1 MSRDPPWREESMI
14 WCGPTGC
21 HRPWSSWGGGPLGG
35 RRTLC
40 SCWPHNTPAEKLT
53 SLPDNCGNV
62 SSLSKILVTAII
74 QDNFTIC
81 MLLARLLDSP
91 SIFLQ
96 FPLQLALLLD
106 PPASLSLHTP
116 ASCHYLPLPMS
127 LLRVLSKLSRHIK
140 PRPSYRPLLPLFDL
154 LTKLFTPP
162 WSAISYTC
170 RSSHI

>member
-1 MSRDPPWREESMI
+1 
-14 WCGPTGC
+14 
-21 HRPWSSWGGGPLGG
+21 
-35 RRTLC
+35 
-40 SCWPHNTPAEKLT
+40 
-53 SLPDNCGNV
+53 
-62 SSLSKILVTAII
+62 
-74 QDNFTIC
+74 

-106 PPASLSLHTP
+106 HPASLSLHTP

-127 LLRVLSKLSRHIK
+127 LLRVLSKLSQHIK

-162 WSAISYTC
+162 WSATSYTR
-170 RSSHI
+170 RSSQI